1 MAPGF
6 DLLSQSYMARLC
18 FVSVVFIAENFHCVL
33 HGMCIQLYHSFV
45 KHIIIRTF
53 QNQLLS

>member
-33 HGMCIQLYHSFV
+33 HGVCIQLYHSFV
-45 KHIIIRTF
+45 KHIRTF